1 MLRTVI
7 IDDDH
12 LSRTILKKTFEKCFE
27 NVILEGEADSVASGL
42 ELINR
47 VHPNLVFLDIKLP
60 DGTGFD
66 LIEKLENTDFKLIFT
81 TAYSEYAIK
90 AFKYSA
96 FDYIVKPI
104 IPDDIKASLNRI
116 NQVSSASTLPRVRAM
131 RDNLY
136 GSSEDVNATIA
147 LPELNG
153 FSIVR
158 IDDIERCEGERN
170 YSRIFFKDGT
180 ETLVSRTL
188 MEFENLLAHHGFC
201 RIHRSHLINLKNVVR
216 YLKSGGG
223 LVEMK
228 SGETLKVSSKYKDEL
243 LNRLLHNRL

>member
-7 IDDDH
+7 IDDDQ

-42 ELINR
+42 ALINR

-116 NQVSSASTLPRVRAM
+116 NRVSTASTLPRVRAM
-131 RDNLY
+131 RDNLF
-136 GSSEDVNATIA
+136 GSSEDANATIA

-170 YSRIFFKDGT
+170 YSRIFFKDGS

-188 MEFENLLAHHGFC
+188 MEFENLLAHHGFS

-223 LVEMK
+223 MVEMK
-228 SGETLKVSSKYKDEL
+228 SGEILKVSSKYKDEL

>member
-7 IDDDH
+7 IDDDQ
-12 LSRTILKKTFEKCFE
+12 LSRSILKKTFEKCFE

-66 LIEKLENTDFKLIFT
+66 LIEKLGNTDFKLIFT
-81 TAYSEYAIK
+81 TAYSGYAIK

-104 IPDDIKASLNRI
+104 VPDDIKASLNRI

-131 RDNLY
+131 RDNLF
-136 GSSEDVNATIA
+136 GSSEDANATIA

-153 FSIVR
+153 FSIVK

-188 MEFENLLAHHGFC
+188 MEFENLLACHGFC

-216 YLKSGGG
+216 YLKTGGG
-223 LVEMK
+223 MIEMK
-228 SGETLKVSSKYKDEL
+228 SGEMLKVSAKYKDEL

>member
-7 IDDDH
+7 IDDDQ

-27 NVILEGEADSVASGL
+27 NVILEGEADSVASGF

-66 LIEKLENTDFKLIFT
+66 LIEKLENSDFKLIFT

-104 IPDDIKASLNRI
+104 VPDDIKASLNRI
-116 NQVSSASTLPRVRAM
+116 NQVSTASTLPRVRAM
-131 RDNLY
+131 RDNLF
-136 GSSEDVNATIA
+136 GSSEEANATIA

-188 MEFENLLAHHGFC
+188 MEFENLLAHHGFS

-223 LVEMK
+223 MVEMT
-228 SGETLKVSSKYKDEL
+228 SGEMLKVSSKYKDEL

>member
-7 IDDDH
+7 IDDDQ

-27 NVILEGEADSVASGL
+27 NVILEGEADTVASGL
-42 ELINR
+42 DLINR

-104 IPDDIKASLNRI
+104 VPDDIKASLNRI

-131 RDNLY
+131 RDNLF
-136 GSSEDVNATIA
+136 GSSEDANATIA

-188 MEFENLLAHHGFC
+188 MEFENLLAHHGFS

-223 LVEMK
+223 MVEMK
-228 SGETLKVSSKYKDEL
+228 SGEMLKVSSKYKDEL

>member
-47 VHPNLVFLDIKLP
+47 VNPNLVFLDIKLP

-104 IPDDIKASLNRI
+104 VPDDIKASLNRI
-116 NQVSSASTLPRVRAM
+116 NQLSSASTLPRVRAM
-131 RDNLY
+131 RDNLF
-136 GSSEDVNATIA
+136 GSSEEANATIA

-153 FSIVR
+153 FSIVK

-188 MEFENLLAHHGFC
+188 MEFENLLAHHGFS

-223 LVEMK
+223 MVEMK
-228 SGETLKVSSKYKDEL
+228 SGEMLKVSSKYKDEL